1 MSKGIASF
9 TDEPFLLNMMNKKQ
23 LAKHFAG
30 QHDQS
35 THGSWAHGDVND
47 FTLDS
52 RFQDAIKT
60 LSTKDV
66 DDIYFEE
73 TQIGKFFTEYVE
85 KTVDDSFILSGWE
98 TVTPKDLQYRAM
110 QERLKDEIDAYGY
123 VKKEDVYQG
132 FEDDIVPEISGVM
145 ENGKVCIAMDVGSF
159 GIMMESGDPKF
170 KTQFEIAKS
179 NGHYNP
185 TVRRGGEARSQS
197 VPINVNDSER
207 PIYGY
212 LSTDDFDES
221 ITVDGVAQYGE
232 VRFVLKDYLK
242 DRSTMTIGD
251 SLNTGSIPIKLGKTP
266 SVSDVIR
273 ASVEQVRGYPWQWSG
288 AEDWADRDYFE
299 TQIFGGISLK
309 DVEKIYV
316 PTNWDLDSADT
327 FASKFPDIEIIP
339 YDS

>member
-9 TDEPFLLNMMNKKQ
+9 TDEPFLLNLINKKQ
-23 LAKHFAG
+23 LAKHYAG

-52 RFQDAIKT
+52 RFQDAVKK
-60 LSTKDV
+60 LSEKDV
-66 DDIYFEE
+66 DDDSFKDTEV
-73 TQIGKFFTEYVE
+73 GKFFTEFVD
-85 KTVDDSFILSGWE
+85 KTISDSLTLSGWG
-98 TVTPKDLQYRAM
+98 TIKPKDLQYRAM
-110 QERLKDEIDAYGY
+110 QERLKDEIDAYRY
-123 VKKEDVYQG
+123 INQENVYQG
-132 FEDDIVPEISGVM
+132 FEDDLVPEIASIMV
-145 ENGKVCIAMDVGSF
+145 NGKVCIAMDVGSF

-197 VPINVNDSER
+197 IPISVNDTER

-221 ITVDGVAQYGE
+221 ITVDGVFQYGE

-251 SLNTGSIPIKLGKTP
+251 SLNTGAIPMRLGRVP
-266 SVSDVIR
+266 SVSDAIK
-273 ASVEQVRGYPWQWSG
+273 ASVSQVRGYPWQWSG

-299 TQIFGGISLK
+299 TQIFGGVSLN

-316 PTNWDLDSADT
+316 PYGNMDFDADA
-327 FASKFPDIEIIP
+327 FAKLFPNIEFVG

>member
-1 MSKGIASF
+1 MPKGIASF
-9 TDEPFLLNMMNKKQ
+9 TDEPFLLNMINKKQ

-60 LSTKDV
+60 LSTRDV
-66 DDIYFEE
+66 DDDNFKE
-73 TQIGKFFTEYVE
+73 TEVGKFLTEYVE
-85 KTVDDSFILSGWE
+85 KTIDDSLVLSGWD
-98 TVTPKDLQYRAM
+98 TITPKDLQYRSM
-110 QERLKDEIDAYGY
+110 QERLKDEIDAYSEI
-123 VKKEDVYQG
+123 KKEDTYKS
-132 FEDDIVPEISGVM
+132 FEDDVLPEVVSAM
-145 ENGKVCIAMDVGSF
+145 ENGKICIAMDVDSF
-159 GIMMESGDPKF
+159 GIMMESGDPRF

-185 TVRRGGEARSQS
+185 TIRRSGEARSQS
-197 VPINVNDSER
+197 VPVSVNDTER

-212 LSTDDFDES
+212 LSIDDFDES
-221 ITVDGVAQYGE
+221 VTTYGVAQYGE
-232 VRFVLKDYLK
+232 IRFVLKDYLK

-251 SLNTGSIPIKLGKTP
+251 SLNTGTIPMKLNKTP
-266 SVSDVIR
+266 STSDAMK
-273 ASVEQVRGYPWQWSG
+273 ASEITVRGYPWQWSG
-288 AEDWADRDYFE
+288 AEDFTDKSYFE

-316 PTNWDLDSADT
+316 PYGNMDFDADA
-327 FASKFPDIEIIP
+327 FAKLFPDIEFVG

>member
-9 TDEPFLLNMMNKKQ
+9 TDEPFLLNMINKKQ
-23 LAKHFAG
+23 LTKHYAG

-35 THGSWAHGDVND
+35 THGSWAHGDVSD

-52 RFQDAIKT
+52 RFQDAIKK
-60 LSTKDV
+60 LSANDV
-66 DDIYFEE
+66 DDTSFKDTEV
-73 TQIGKFFTEYVE
+73 GKFFTEYVE
-85 KTVDDSFILSGWE
+85 KTVDDSFTLTGWE
-98 TVTPKDLQYRAM
+98 IIKPKDLQFRAM
-110 QERLKDEIDAYGY
+110 QERLKDEIDAYRFINQ
-123 VKKEDVYQG
+123 ENVYQG
-132 FEDDIVPEISGVM
+132 FEDDLTPEIASVM
-145 ENGKVCIAMDVGSF
+145 VNGKVCIAMDVYSF
-159 GIMMESGDPKF
+159 GKMMESGDPKF

-185 TVRRGGEARSQS
+185 TVRRGAEARSQS
-197 VPINVNDSER
+197 IPISVNDSER

-221 ITVDGVAQYGE
+221 ITTNGVEQYGE

-251 SLNTGSIPIKLGKTP
+251 SLNTGAIPMRLGRVP
-266 SVSDVIR
+266 SVSDTIK
-273 ASVEQVRGYPWQWSG
+273 ASVSQVRGYPWQWSG

-299 TQIFGGISLK
+299 TQIFGGVSLN
-309 DVEKIYV
+309 DVETIYV
-316 PTNWDLDSADT
+316 PTNWDLNSADT